1 MDTNSTYDSYNFASY
16 LAPLFL
22 TCVIPT
28 IMPVGIGVLVVLF
41 RFSEKFDGDF
51 VWTAF
56 FKALQQLIYGEQL
69 DKSEKGVY
77 TLYHRKIRKRVM
89 AVLFLAEGTILL
101 CVAVSFWSQ
110 FLVEED
116 TRCDFDF
123 DCYARTVSDRRLV
136 QETQLDMKTCL
147 IYQEDPEYTLQC
159 FRYAFNYIDAIGN
172 SGSVLVIGSLV
183 MNLHSAIS
191 AGAYTLNGKKGVVAK
206 TCLFLYFLFG
216 GIVMLVLPPIVV
228 GTTGLIRRALWDTN
242 NGIIQFVAYY
252 FTFNFAFFAS
262 GPGFIY
268 PAVFYPPK
276 DIKAEANVSPETD
289 GNKPILNLLHSS

>member
-1 MDTNSTYDSYNFASY
+1 MEEANRTYDSYHFASY
-16 LAPLFL
+16 VAPLLF
-22 TCVIPT
+22 TCMIPT
-28 IMPVGIGVLVVLF
+28 IMPVGIGALIVLL
-41 RFSEKFDGDF
+41 RFSENLDTYIL
-51 VWTAF
+51 WNAF
-56 FKALQQLIYGEQL
+56 FRALQQQIYGEQL
-69 DKSEKGVY
+69 ERSEQGVY
-77 TLYHRKIRKRVM
+77 VLYRRKIRKRIM
-89 AVLFLAEGTILL
+89 AVLFLAEGIILL

-116 TRCDFDF
+116 TRCDSDF
-123 DCYARTVSDRRLV
+123 DCYALTVSDGMLV
-136 QETQLDMKTCL
+136 QETQLDIDNCSL
-147 IYQEDPEYTLQC
+147 FQRDPEYTLQC

-172 SGSVLVIGSLV
+172 AGSVLVIGSLV

-206 TCLFLYFLFG
+206 TCLFLYFLIG
-216 GIVMLVLPPIVV
+216 GFVMLVLPPIVV
-228 GTTGLIRRALWDTN
+228 GTTSVVRRALWDTN

-276 DIKAEANVSPETD
+276 DKTPEANCYFKASPDTEKT
-289 GNKPILNLLHSS
+289 KTMPI